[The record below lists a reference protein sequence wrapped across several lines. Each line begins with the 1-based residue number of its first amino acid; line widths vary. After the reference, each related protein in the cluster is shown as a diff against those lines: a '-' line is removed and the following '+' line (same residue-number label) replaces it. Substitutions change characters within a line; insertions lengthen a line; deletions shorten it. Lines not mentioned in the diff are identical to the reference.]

1 MSTLRAIAPA
11 ILLLAS
17 CAPLPTNAVSKLP
30 ASARYVA
37 LGSSFASGPG
47 VTQIADDRDP
57 RCTRSNDNYPRQ
69 VARRLN
75 LELVDVSCGG
85 ATTQHVLRGW
95 DELPPQIDAL
105 TADTQL
111 VTVTIGGNDIGYIGQ
126 LFAGSC
132 GTDAAS
138 TDASKAAC
146 AGFRA
151 RASSGSSASS
161 ASQPIASDEA
171 KWSAAEAGLSAIAA
185 EVSRRSQRARL
196 VFVEYLTVVPNGKSC
211 DTIPLSSE
219 AAQKGRDTAARLA
232 RLTEKVALRS
242 GAEFLPVA
250 SLSQG
255 HDACAKTPW
264 VTGFVP
270 AVPASGKPFV
280 PYHPNL
286 DGMTAVA
293 DALIAKLK

>member
-1 MSTLRAIAPA
+1 MLRAITPA
-11 ILLLAS
+11 VLLLVS
-17 CAPLPTNAVSKLP
+17 CAPLPINAVSKLP
-30 ASARYVA
+30 VGGRYVA

-47 VTQIADDRDP
+47 VTQLADDRDP

-69 VARRLN
+69 LARRLK

-85 ATTQHVLRGW
+85 ATTQHVLTGW
-95 DELPPQIDAL
+95 NELLPQIDAL

-111 VTVTIGGNDIGYIGQ
+111 VTVTIGGNDVGYIGQ

-132 GTDAAS
+132 GTDAAA

-151 RASSGSSASS
+151 RASSAPS
-161 ASQPIASDEA
+161 ASQPFVSDEA
-171 KWSAAEAGLSAIAA
+171 KWSAAEAGLSTIAA
-185 EVSRRSQRARL
+185 EVSRHSPRARL
-196 VFVEYLTVVPNGKSC
+196 VFVEYLTVVPSSKPC
-211 DTIPLSSE
+211 DAIPLSE
-219 AAQKGRDTAARLA
+219 KAAQQGRDTAARLA
-232 RLTEKVALRS
+232 RLTQQVALRS

-255 HDACAKTPW
+255 HDACAKAPW

-293 DALIAKLK
+293 DALVAKLK

>member
-1 MSTLRAIAPA
+1 MLRAITPA
-11 ILLLAS
+11 VLLLVS
-17 CAPLPTNAVSKLP
+17 CAQLPTNAVSKLP
-30 ASARYVA
+30 AGARYVA
-37 LGSSFASGPG
+37 MGSSFASGPG
-47 VTQIADDRDP
+47 VTQLADDRDP

-69 VARRLN
+69 VARRLK

-85 ATTQHVLRGW
+85 ATTQHVLTGW

-138 TDASKAAC
+138 SDASKAAC

-151 RASSGSSASS
+151 RAGSGQTASPPSA
-161 ASQPIASDEA
+161 PDEA
-171 KWSAAEAGLSAIAA
+171 KWSAAEAGLIAIAA
-185 EVSRRSQRARL
+185 EVSRRSPRARL
-196 VFVEYLTVVPNGKSC
+196 VFVEYLTVVPNGQAC
-211 DTIPLSSE
+211 GTIPLSAQ
-219 AAQKGRDTAARLA
+219 AAQQGRDTAVRLA
-232 RLTEKVALRS
+232 SLTEKVALQT

-270 AVPASGKPFV
+270 AAPASSKPFV

-293 DALIAKLK
+293 DALVAKLK

>member
-1 MSTLRAIAPA
+1 MTILRALAPA
-11 ILLLAS
+11 ILLLVS
-17 CAPLPTNAVSKLP
+17 CAPLPANVVGKLP
-30 ASARYVA
+30 AGARYVA
-37 LGSSFASGPG
+37 MGSSFASGPG
-47 VTQIADDRDP
+47 VTQLADDRDP
-57 RCTRSNDNYPRQ
+57 RCTRSNDNYARQ
-69 VARRLN
+69 VARRLK
-75 LELVDVSCGG
+75 LDLFDVSCGG
-85 ATTQHVLRGW
+85 ATTQHVLNGW
-95 DELPPQIDAL
+95 DELPPQIDVL

-138 TDASKAAC
+138 SDASKAAC

-151 RASSGSSASS
+151 RASSATS
-161 ASQPIASDEA
+161 ASQPVVSDEA
-171 KWSAAEAGLSAIAA
+171 KWSAAEAGLTAIAA
-185 EVSRRSQRARL
+185 EVTRRSPRARL

-211 DTIPLSSE
+211 GTIPVSAE
-219 AAQKGRDTAARLA
+219 AAQKGRDTARRLS
-232 RLTEKVALRS
+232 RLTRKVALRS

-293 DALIAKLK
+293 DALVAKLK

>member
-1 MSTLRAIAPA
+1 MKMLRAITPA
-11 ILLLAS
+11 ILLLVS
-17 CAPLPTNAVSKLP
+17 CAPLPTNVVSKLP
-30 ASARYVA
+30 VGGRYVA
-37 LGSSFASGPG
+37 MGSSFAAGPG
-47 VTQIADDRDP
+47 VTQLADDRDP

-69 VARRLN
+69 VARRLK

-85 ATTQHVLRGW
+85 ATTQHVLKGW
-95 DELPPQIDAL
+95 GELPPQIDAL
-105 TADTQL
+105 TVDTQL

-132 GTDAAS
+132 GTEAAPS
-138 TDASKAAC
+138 DASKAAC

-151 RASSGSSASS
+151 RAGSGQT
-161 ASQPIASDEA
+161 ASQPFVSGEA
-171 KWSAAEAGLSAIAA
+171 KWSAAEAGLRAIAG
-185 EVSRRSQRARL
+185 EVSRRSPRARL
-196 VFVEYLTVVPNGKSC
+196 VFVEYLTVVPSTKAC
-211 DTIPLSSE
+211 DTTPLSE
-219 AAQKGRDTAARLA
+219 KAAQQGRDTAARLA
-232 RLTEKVALRS
+232 RLTQNVALQS
-242 GAEFLPVA
+242 GAESLPVA
-250 SLSQG
+250 SLSQA

-286 DGMTAVA
+286 DGMTAVT